1 MIRRTI
7 TALAGAILAT
17 TLFAAAASADTLAGR
32 AAPFTPAQA
41 PGDQYTTPD
50 APAPPPQVGGEVTP
64 TSTPS
69 RERGNPDAEEVAGE
83 RATGDQV
90 AAQAE
95 PGGQVGA
102 RVEPGVRPD
111 PPGEE
116 AAAERARGHHADP
129 QLARRGE
136 QRGVDAGAPE
146 GVLDGQRR
154 DRVHGVRPPEL
165 LGGAVR
171 QP

>member
-102 RVEPGVRPD
+102 RVEPGVTAPK
-111 PPGEE
+111 
-116 AAAERARGHHADP
+116 ARGGSLPFTGSDLGMLVWIA
-129 QLARRGE
+129 LALVAAGLVVEVARR
-136 QRGVDAGAPE
+136 RLAAT
-146 GVLDGQRR
+146 
-154 DRVHGVRPPEL
+154 
-165 LGGAVR
+165 A
-171 QP
+171 

>member
-64 TSTPS
+64 TPNPS
-69 RERGNPDAEEVAGE
+69 QDRGNPDAGVDAEELGGDQ
-83 RATGDQV
+83 ATGDQV
-90 AAQAE
+90 GAQAE
-95 PGGQVGA
+95 PEGQVGA
-102 RVEPGVRPD
+102 RVEPGVTAPK
-111 PPGEE
+111 
-116 AAAERARGHHADP
+116 ARGGSLPFTGSDLGTLVWIA
-129 QLARRGE
+129 LALVAAGLVVEVARR
-136 QRGVDAGAPE
+136 RLAAT
-146 GVLDGQRR
+146 
-154 DRVHGVRPPEL
+154 
-165 LGGAVR
+165 A
-171 QP
+171 

>member
-102 RVEPGVRPD
+102 RVEPGVTAPK
-111 PPGEE
+111 
-116 AAAERARGHHADP
+116 ARGGSLPFTGSDLGTLVWIA
-129 QLARRGE
+129 LALVAAGLVVEVARR
-136 QRGVDAGAPE
+136 RLAAT
-146 GVLDGQRR
+146 
-154 DRVHGVRPPEL
+154 
-165 LGGAVR
+165 A
-171 QP
+171 